1 MRLRRIA
8 LVLAL
13 AGVALVVVGLLIG
26 PADLIS
32 VEGAYF
38 MRSAGTAAHRGS
50 FHVVSSGDV
59 LLSPRDGNLWLGAGI
74 ALLLAAGG
82 ALFAHAARLRLVRAH
97 D

>member
-13 AGVALVVVGLLIG
+13 AGVALVVVGLMVG
-26 PADLIS
+26 PADLIG

-38 MRSAGTAAHRGS
+38 MRSAGTAAHGDS
-50 FHVVSSGDV
+50 FHVVSSGDA
-59 LLSPRDGNLWLGAGI
+59 LLSPPDGNLWLGAGI
-74 ALLLAAGG
+74 ALLLAAAGV
-82 ALFAHAARLRLVRAH
+82 LFAHRAGMRLVRAG

>member
-1 MRLRRIA
+1 M
-8 LVLAL
+8 
-13 AGVALVVVGLLIG
+13 VVGLLVG
-26 PADLIS
+26 PADLIG

-38 MRSAGTAAHRGS
+38 MRSAGTAAYGGS

-74 ALLLAAGG
+74 VLLLAAAGG
-82 ALFAHAARLRLVRAH
+82 LFAHRAGLRLVRAQ